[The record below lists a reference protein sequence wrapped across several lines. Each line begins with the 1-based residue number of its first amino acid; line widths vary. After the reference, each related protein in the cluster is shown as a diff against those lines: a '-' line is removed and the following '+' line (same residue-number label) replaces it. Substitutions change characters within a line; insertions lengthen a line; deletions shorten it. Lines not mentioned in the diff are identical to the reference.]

1 MLVSQPAH
9 AAVIQIFDPK
19 NLRCK
24 IGAARAEQ
32 MIVDE
37 REQRWAEAMR
47 AERRSDAAAYERML
61 KEVAAALR
69 RSLAP
74 RLVRVGLGAHEA
86 EDLVQEILIGLH
98 GKRHTWDSA
107 RPFLPWLHAIT
118 RYKLIDF
125 TRRRRHETRR
135 RVDLPLEDWL
145 EIVESSAD
153 ESSPSTWEVDRELA
167 VLPVSQRKIV
177 RAIAVEGATVRSVAE
192 RFATSEGAVRV
203 TIHRA
208 IRRLLGAAEHTSTNE
223 RSPGKPT

>member
-1 MLVSQPAH
+1 MTV
-9 AAVIQIFDPK
+9 
-19 NLRCK
+19 
-24 IGAARAEQ
+24 E
-32 MIVDE
+32 E

-47 AERRSDAAAYERML
+47 AERRGEAVAYERML

-69 RSLAP
+69 RSLAS
-74 RLVRVGLGAHEA
+74 RLVRAGLGAHEA

-125 TRRRRHETRR
+125 TRHRRCETTR

-145 EIVESSAD
+145 EIVEAPAD
-153 ESSPSTWEVDRELA
+153 DASRSTVEVDRHLA

-177 RAIAVEGATVRSVAE
+177 RAIAVEGASVRDVSL

-208 IRRLLGAAEHTSTNE
+208 IRRLLGAAEPTSTIEPSLRNE
-223 RSPGKPT
+223 HDKHR

>member
-1 MLVSQPAH
+1 MTV
-9 AAVIQIFDPK
+9 
-19 NLRCK
+19 
-24 IGAARAEQ
+24 E
-32 MIVDE
+32 E

-47 AERRSDAAAYERML
+47 AERRGEAVAYERML
-61 KEVAAALR
+61 KEVATALR

-74 RLVRVGLGAHEA
+74 RLIRAGLGAHEA

-125 TRRRRHETRR
+125 TRHRRHETQR

-145 EIVESSAD
+145 EIVESPPDQANR
-153 ESSPSTWEVDRELA
+153 PTWEVDRQLV

-177 RAIAVEGATVRSVAE
+177 RAIAVEGASVRNVAL

-203 TIHRA
+203 VIHRA
-208 IRRLLGAAEHTSTNE
+208 IRRLLGAAEPTSTIE
-223 RSPGKPT
+223 PSPRKRA